1 MQAGHSFSSKE
12 QASFNFMAVVTICSD
27 LEPKKIKSVSVS
39 PSICHKVMGPDAM
52 VLGPLGPGTHKV
64 LFEPSEHL
72 WQVWG
77 LILNAVS
84 PLLPSCWGFS
94 FVL

>member
-1 MQAGHSFSSKE
+1 
-12 QASFNFMAVVTICSD
+12 MAAVTICSD

-39 PSICHKVMGPDAM
+39 IVSPSICHEVMGPDAM
-52 VLGPLGPGTHKV
+52 VLGHLGPDVYKV
-64 LFEPSEHL
+64 LFEPSERL

-84 PLLPSCWGFS
+84 SSYHFWGAS
-94 FVL
+94 P

>member
-1 MQAGHSFSSKE
+1 
-12 QASFNFMAVVTICSD
+12 MAAVTVCSD

-39 PSICHKVMGPDAM
+39 IVSPSICHEVMGPDAM
-52 VLGPLGPGTHKV
+52 VLGPLGPDVYKV

-84 PLLPSCWGFS
+84 SSYHFWGAS
-94 FVL
+94 P